1 MQNFLVRRLV
11 PVLVLA
17 LVASGC
23 AAGRAFR
30 RGEEAV
36 RVGDWDAAVTYFRQ
50 AVQDNPDSAEYKINL
65 QRAQEE
71 AARVHIEKGRDLE
84 RREQLDGA
92 LAEYRR
98 ALELD
103 STNRLIV
110 VKVAEL
116 ERTIRERLEAAQQHP
131 RIDQLRQ
138 QARAVNAPPL
148 LNPASREPIRLHFNN
163 ASLRDILNTIGSLT
177 GINVT
182 YEASFRDVPYSVDLD
197 GVTIEQALNQIL
209 SSTGNFYKVVNQRT
223 ILVIPDNA
231 SMHQRYDELV
241 IKIIPIANAD
251 ATELA
256 TIVNTIMRV
265 PGSANAPTMMPN
277 KAANTI
283 TVRGTQPVVDIVERV
298 IKANDKPRA
307 EVLLDIEILEVD
319 RTRMRHY
326 GIDLGSY
333 SANLLFSPE
342 VAPPNTS
349 SGNVGTP
356 PPFNLNTISRGV
368 STADFYLGVPSAVVN
383 FLESDN
389 RTKTLAKPQLRG
401 AEGNKLTLNLGSEIP
416 VITTA
421 FGASGAGGIATIPTS
436 SYSYR
441 PIGVNLEIT
450 PRVTYD
456 GDIQLE
462 LSLENS
468 ALGSPVSVA
477 GQSIPSFTSRKVT
490 THLRLREGESN
501 LLAGLMQQN
510 SSREITGPPGFT
522 KVPVLKQLFSN
533 NNNRDDDTDI
543 VMLITPHIV
552 RSQEITADDL
562 GSIYIGTTQNVG
574 LTGAPPLISPQ
585 PEAGGGA
592 PPPPP
597 LNPTGGTAPYNQPQP
612 GLPGGQVAAPPGVQ
626 PLNPPLPPGTSAVPG
641 VVTPVPTIPTVPPG
655 QPAPANPATEQPAQP
670 TPPTAAPA
678 TPPREAPQTAAPT
691 APTGGGGA
699 PSTPVQIIVT
709 PPGTEFR
716 VAGGPYTM
724 PVSINN
730 ASRVSVL
737 SLSITYNPAVLK
749 VRTVQEGTFMRQGG
763 VAAAF
768 APRIDAALGRVD
780 IAVSRTG
787 DQTGASGGGLIGAI
801 IFDAIAPGTSQISV
815 SGVANTPEGTQ
826 VPLNFSPVTVTVR

>member
-1 MQNFLVRRLV
+1 MNNLVRRLTLL
-11 PVLVLA
+11 LVLA
-17 LVASGC
+17 LAVSGC

-30 RGEEAV
+30 RGQEAV
-36 RVGDWDAAVTYFRQ
+36 RVGDWDAAVAYFRQ

-84 RREQLDGA
+84 SKDQLDGA

-98 ALELD
+98 AIELD

-110 VKVAEL
+110 AKTAEI
-116 ERTIRERLEAAQQHP
+116 ERTIRERLEAAQQRP
-131 RIDQLRQ
+131 RLEQMRQ
-138 QARAVNAPPL
+138 QARAMNAPPL

-209 SSTGNFYKVVNQRT
+209 SSTGNFYKVVNPRT
-223 ILVIPDNA
+223 ILVIPDTTP
-231 SMHQRYDELV
+231 MHQKYDELV
-241 IKIIPIANAD
+241 IKVIPIANAD

-256 TIVNTIMRV
+256 TIINTIMRV

-368 STADFYLGVPSAVVN
+368 STADFYLGVPAAVVN
-383 FLESDN
+383 FLENDS

-436 SYSYR
+436 SYNYR
-441 PIGVNLEIT
+441 SIGVNLEIT

-456 GDIQLE
+456 GDIQLD

-468 ALGSPVSVA
+468 ALGGNVSVA

-510 SSREITGPPGFT
+510 STRDITGLPGFT

-552 RSQEITADDL
+552 RSQEITPDDL
-562 GSIYIGTTQNVG
+562 GSIFIGTTQNVG

-585 PEAGGGA
+585 PEGAGAVPQPTNPAGGA
-592 PPPPP
+592 
-597 LNPTGGTAPYNQPQP
+597 TPYNQPQP
-612 GLPGGQVAAPPGVQ
+612 GVPGGQVAAPPGVQ
-626 PLNPPLPPGTSAVPG
+626 QMNPPLPPGTSPVPG
-641 VVTPVPTIPTVPPG
+641 AVTPVPAIPTVPPG
-655 QPAPANPATEQPAQP
+655 QPAPANPATAQPAQP
-670 TPPTAAPA
+670 TPPGAAPA
-678 TPPREAPQTAAPT
+678 TPPREAPPTAAPA
-691 APTGGGGA
+691 APTGGGTPA
-699 PSTPVQIIVT
+699 TPVQIIVT

-768 APRIDAALGRVD
+768 APRVDAAAGRVD

-815 SGVANTPEGTQ
+815 SGVANTPEGTP

>member
-1 MQNFLVRRLV
+1 MTHSFVRRLT
-11 PVLVLA
+11 PILVLA
-17 LVASGC
+17 FALSGC

-30 RGEEAV
+30 RGQEAV
-36 RVGDWDAAVTYFRQ
+36 RVGDWDAAVAYFRQ
-50 AVQDNPDSAEYKINL
+50 AVQTNPDSAEYKINL

-71 AARVHIEKGRDLE
+71 AARVHIEKGRELE
-84 RREQLDGA
+84 SKEQLDGA
-92 LAEYRR
+92 LVEYRR

-110 VKVAEL
+110 AKVAEL
-116 ERTIRERLEAAQQHP
+116 VRTIRERLEAAQQHP
-131 RIDQLRQ
+131 RVEQMQQ
-138 QARAVNAPPL
+138 QARPVNAPPL

-182 YEASFRDVPYSVDLD
+182 YEASFRDVPYSIDLD

-209 SSTGNFYKVVNQRT
+209 SSTGNFYKVVNSRT
-223 ILVIPDNA
+223 ILVIPDNPT
-231 SMHQRYDELV
+231 MHQRYDELAIKV
-241 IKIIPIANAD
+241 IPVSNAD

-265 PGSANAPTMMPN
+265 PGMQNAPSVMPN
-277 KAANTI
+277 KASNTI
-283 TVRGTQPVVDIVERV
+283 TVRGTQPVIDIVERV

-319 RTRMRHY
+319 RVRMRRY
-326 GIDLGSY
+326 GINLSNY
-333 SANLLFSPE
+333 TANLLFSPE

-368 STADFYLGVPSAVVN
+368 STADFYLGVPTAVVN

-401 AEGNKLTLNLGSEIP
+401 AEGSKMTLNLGSEIP

-421 FGASGAGGIATIPTS
+421 FGASGGGGIATIPTS

-462 LSLENS
+462 LSVENS
-468 ALGSPVSVA
+468 ALGTNVDVA

-510 SSREITGPPGFT
+510 STHDISGLPGFT
-522 KVPVLKQLFSN
+522 KVPVLKQLFSGN
-533 NNNRDDDTDI
+533 DNRDEDTDI

-552 RSQEITADDL
+552 RSQEVTPEDL
-562 GSIYIGTTQNVG
+562 ASIYIGTQQNVG
-574 LTGAPPLISPQ
+574 LSSAPSLIGAQ
-585 PEAGGGA
+585 PEAGQPGGA
-592 PPPPP
+592 AAPAPQPA
-597 LNPTGGTAPYNQPQP
+597 NPTGGAAPFNQPAP
-612 GLPGGQVAAPPGVQ
+612 GLPSGQVAAPPGVA
-626 PLNPPLPPGTSAVPG
+626 PINPPLPPGTSPVPG
-641 VVTPVPTIPTVPPG
+641 AVLPPPQTVPPTE
-655 QPAPANPATEQPAQP
+655 PAAVPNPLTGAEPAAP
-670 TPPTAAPA
+670 APA
-678 TPPREAPQTAAPT
+678 TPPREAAQPSAPAAPS
-691 APTGGGGA
+691 PTGA
-699 PSTPVQIIVT
+699 PATPVQIIVT
-709 PPGTEFR
+709 PPGTDFR
-716 VAGGPYTM
+716 VAGGAYTV
-724 PVSINN
+724 PISINN

-737 SLSITYNPAVLK
+737 TLSINYNPAVLK
-749 VRTVQEGTFMRQGG
+749 VRTVQEGAFMRQGG
-763 VAAAF
+763 VTAAF
-768 APRIDAALGRVD
+768 VPRIDAAAGRVD

-787 DQTGASGGGLIGAI
+787 DQTGASGNGLIAAI
-801 IFDAIAPGTSQISV
+801 IFDAVAPGTAQISV
-815 SGVANTPEGTQ
+815 SGVANSPEGT
-826 VPLNFSPVTVTVR
+826 PITLNFSPVTVRVR

>member
-1 MQNFLVRRLV
+1 MHRLSGI
-11 PVLVLA
+11 LVLA
-17 LVASGC
+17 MVAGGCASGRSFRHGQE
-23 AAGRAFR
+23 AMRA
-30 RGEEAV
+30 
-36 RVGDWDAAVTYFRQ
+36 GDWDAAVAYFRQ
-50 AVQDNPDSAEYKINL
+50 AVQDNPDSAEYKISL

-71 AARVHIEKGRDLE
+71 AARVHIEKGRELE
-84 RREQLDGA
+84 KKDQLDGA

-103 STNRLIV
+103 STNRLNV
-110 VKVAEL
+110 AKVAEL
-116 ERTIRERLEAAQQHP
+116 ERTIRERLEAAQQRP
-131 RIDQLRQ
+131 RLEQMRQ
-138 QARAVNAPPL
+138 QAKAVNAPPL

-177 GINVT
+177 GVNIT
-182 YEASFRDVPYSVDLD
+182 YEASFHDVAYSVDLD
-197 GVTIEQALNQIL
+197 GVTIEQALNEIL
-209 SSTGNFYKVVNQRT
+209 SSTGNFYKVVNPRT
-223 ILVIPDNA
+223 ILVIPDNPT
-231 SMHQRYDELV
+231 MHQRYDELV
-241 IKIIPIANAD
+241 IRVIPIGNAD

-265 PGSANAPTMMPN
+265 PGMQNAPTLMPN
-277 KAANTI
+277 KTANTI
-283 TVRGTQPVVDIVERV
+283 TVRGTAPVVDIVERV

-319 RTRMRHY
+319 RVRVKQY
-326 GIDLGSY
+326 GINLSNY
-333 SANLLFSPE
+333 SMNLIFSPE
-342 VAPPNTS
+342 VAPPNLA
-349 SGNVGTP
+349 GGGVGTP
-356 PPFNLNTISRGV
+356 PPFNLNTISQGV
-368 STADFYLGVPSAVVN
+368 STADFYLGVPTAIVN
-383 FLESDN
+383 FLESDS
-389 RTKTLAKPQLRG
+389 RTKLLAKPELRG

-462 LSLENS
+462 LSIENS
-468 ALGSPVSVA
+468 ALGSNIVVA

-510 SSREITGPPGFT
+510 ATRDIQGVPGAIH
-522 KVPVLKQLFSN
+522 VPVLKQLFSG
-533 NNNRDDDTDI
+533 NNNRDEDTDI

-562 GSIYIGTTQNVG
+562 GSIYIGTQQNVG
-574 LTGAPPLISPQ
+574 LTAPPPLISTQ
-585 PEAGGGA
+585 PDLTQTGGTA
-592 PPPPP
+592 PAQPT
-597 LNPTGGTAPYNQPQP
+597 NPTGGTSPYNQPPP
-612 GLPGGQVAAPPGVQ
+612 GLPTGQVAAPPGVQ
-626 PLNPPLPPGTSAVPG
+626 PVNPPLPPGTSPVPG
-641 VVTPVPTIPTVPPG
+641 VVTPQPVPQVPTGEP
-655 QPAPANPATEQPAQP
+655 PANPAAA
-670 TPPTAAPA
+670 AAPA
-678 TPPREAPQTAAPT
+678 TPPREAAQPAAPPT
-691 APTGGGGA
+691 PSGAAPGPA
-699 PSTPVQIIVT
+699 TPAQIIVT

-737 SLSITYNPAVLK
+737 SVSITYNPAVLR

-768 APRIDAALGRVD
+768 APRVDSTAGRID

-787 DQTGASGGGLIGAI
+787 DQTGASGAGLLAAI
-801 IFDAIAPGTSQISV
+801 IFDAVSPGTAQINV
-815 SGVANTPEGTQ
+815 NGVANTPEGT
-826 VPLNFSPVTVTVR
+826 PIALNFSPVTVTVR